1 MATVLS
7 SLLTSLFQYKAWANH
22 ELFNELKKLDSADHA
37 KELHDAI
44 RILNHVYVV
53 DRIFA
58 AHLQGSTH
66 PYTATNT
73 PETPA
78 LGELFDMV
86 QSVDEWYLDYVSGL
100 DFQQLAECVSFTFVD
115 GDKGSMTREE
125 ILHHIITHGGYHRGA
140 VGRIM
145 AQLSIAPPRDIFTR
159 FLHEHEPG
167 RRG

>member
-1 MATVLS
+1 MATI
-7 SLLTSLFQYKAWANH
+7 LTSLFQYKAWANH
-22 ELFNELKKLDSADHA
+22 ELFNELKKLDSAGHA
-37 KELHDAI
+37 KELYDAI

-58 AHLQGSTH
+58 AQLQGGDH

-78 LGELFDMV
+78 LDDLFDAV
-86 QSVDEWYLDYVSGL
+86 QLMDEWYLDYAGGL
-100 DFQQLAECVSFTFVD
+100 SPQQLAECVNFTFVD
-115 GDKGSMTREE
+115 GDKGTMTREE
-125 ILHHIITHGGYHRGA
+125 ILLHIVTHGGYHRGA

-145 AQLSIAPPRDIFTR
+145 AQLTVAPPRDIFTR

-167 RRG
+167 RRE